1 MYKYEASKLESQ
13 EKLAKLRNQ
22 FLHIIRSKSK
32 GILLFKEEGIKSI
45 SISDQDLLKSIISEF
60 EYLISLSD
68 YKIDSTNECIFLVEY
83 NIKKLNEIIE
93 SYEET
98 CKLQKNSQIDSSK
111 PLKISLDKLDENS
124 FFSGKTKF
132 LFEENEKQD
141 NFLNRKKSTNYLT

>member
-32 GILLFKEEGIKSI
+32 GSLLFKEEGIKSI

-111 PLKISLDKLDENS
+111 PLKISLDKLDDNS